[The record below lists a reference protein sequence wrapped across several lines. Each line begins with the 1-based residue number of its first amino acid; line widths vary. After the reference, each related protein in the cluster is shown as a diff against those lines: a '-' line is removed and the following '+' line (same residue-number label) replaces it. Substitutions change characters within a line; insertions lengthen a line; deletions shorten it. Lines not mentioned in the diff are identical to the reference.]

1 MSGLLEVRLAG
12 AAGEYME
19 SALLVSWEVAAGAR
33 VEAGAVLAVVETAK
47 AASEVTAPV
56 AGVVDALLVEPG
68 REVTVGSVLCRLRP
82 EGSEVPRAEGEGA
95 AGGTAAH
102 AASPQ
107 HLPAA
112 AARPAEPAP
121 ASTEGAAPEAG
132 PRRAEAPS
140 EDGFV
145 PASPIARRL
154 AREHG
159 LDLARLPRSGADGR
173 VMEKDVL
180 AALAA
185 AASRPAVAGGGEAL
199 PEAAAGIDP
208 QLRAVL
214 EQARR
219 QAAGLPPPST
229 WSIAELRTWMDRRFG
244 PAWNRDLLPV
254 ARIEPLAIA
263 GPAGPLPCRLY
274 DPGRVAPAP
283 LLLWLHGGGWIM
295 GGLDSHEGICR
306 RLALTSGCRVLAVA
320 YRLAPEHRFPA
331 PVEDAAAA
339 LRFLLEHGAALGLDP
354 ARIAVGGDSAG
365 ANLALAA
372 LVRLRDAGG
381 PLPKAGLLVYGGY
394 RRHFAGASRTRF
406 ADPFFLLPPDLLDR
420 FWAEYLPPGHRDGSD
435 PLAEPLL
442 ADLSGLPPLVV
453 AAAGFDPLLDESRV
467 LAERLAAAGV
477 RHELLI
483 WPGLAHG
490 TLHMTRALD
499 AAVVALERLGQRLRR
514 LLREDGP

>member
-19 SALLVSWEVAAGAR
+19 SALLVSWEVAPGAR

-47 AASEVTAPV
+47 ASSEVTAPS
-56 AGVVDALLVEPG
+56 AGVVEALLVEPG
-68 REVTVGSVLCRLRP
+68 REVTVGSVLCRLLVEAAERP
-82 EGSEVPRAEGEGA
+82 S
-95 AGGTAAH
+95 
-102 AASPQ
+102 
-107 HLPAA
+107 
-112 AARPAEPAP
+112 AP
-121 ASTEGAAPEAG
+121 ALNARTRPPASAGSAESGPASSIAAAPEAG
-132 PRRAEAPS
+132 NRGAMAPI
-140 EDGFV
+140 ERNFV

-159 LDLARLPRSGADGR
+159 LDLARLSRSGADGR
-173 VMEKDVL
+173 VMEKDVR

-185 AASRPAVAGGGEAL
+185 AAPGSARDANGEAL
-199 PEAAAGIDP
+199 PEAAAAIDP

-229 WSIAELRTWMDRRFG
+229 WSIAELRTWMDRRFT

-254 ARIEPLAIA
+254 ARIEPVAIV
-263 GPAGPLPCRLY
+263 GPAGPRPCRLY
-274 DPGRVAPAP
+274 DPGTAVPAPA
-283 LLLWLHGGGWIM
+283 LLWLHGGGWIM

-306 RLALTSGCRVLAVA
+306 RLALTSACRVLAVA

-331 PVEDAAAA
+331 PLEDAAAA

-372 LVRLRDAGG
+372 LLRLRDAGG
-381 PLPKAGLLVYGGY
+381 PLPRAGLLVYGGY
-394 RRHFAGASRTRF
+394 RRHFAGASRARF

-453 AAAGFDPLLDESRV
+453 AAAGFDPLLDESRALAQK
-467 LAERLAAAGV
+467 LAEARV
-477 RHELLI
+477 WHELVV
-483 WPGLAHG
+483 WPDLAHG

-499 AAVVALERLGQRLRR
+499 SAVVALERLGQKLRR
-514 LLREDGP
+514 LFEEDRP